1 VPIHRGLFEHEKLN
15 INVKQGGGEKV
26 FEVKVFDH
34 QVGRTLIKKCYE
46 GKELDEIKKEWRFEK
61 TWHYNKQLDDDVTT
75 DVKELWWEERRGF
88 YSVVLE
94 ALQGEEGGLQRDPEL
109 DGVIDDHRRLVRFV
123 LRLQ

>member
-1 VPIHRGLFEHEKLN
+1 MPIHRGLFEHEKLN

-88 YSVVLE
+88 YSVVLD
-94 ALQGEEGGLQRDPEL
+94 AGPPEVCQFNVPTEVKMIKRSSIQTK
-109 DGVIDDHRRLVRFV
+109 GR
-123 LRLQ
+123 